1 MNTDI
6 KPVKKKN
13 HAFIGRM
20 AILCA
25 VGLVLF
31 FIQNVP
37 YSILTVSEVTPNM
50 LVALAV
56 AVSFFFGETAGG
68 FFGLFSGILLDLYT
82 SPGFPINAL
91 FMLFIGCSCV
101 LVAGLLLIKN
111 LVLAVILCLVG
122 LVLYNFVC
130 LLCFRGGFLAEGMW
144 FLRNRFLLTTL
155 YSWIFIIP
163 WYFLCKK
170 LSKGL

>member
-31 FIQNVP
+31 FIQSVP

-56 AVSFFFGETAGG
+56 AVPSFSVKRQGAFSASFREFFWT
-68 FFGLFSGILLDLYT
+68 
-82 SPGFPINAL
+82 
-91 FMLFIGCSCV
+91 FIQV
-101 LVAGLLLIKN
+101 RA
-111 LVLAVILCLVG
+111 
-122 LVLYNFVC
+122 
-130 LLCFRGGFLAEGMW
+130 FR
-144 FLRNRFLLTTL
+144 
-155 YSWIFIIP
+155 
-163 WYFLCKK
+163 
-170 LSKGL
+170 

>member
-6 KPVKKKN
+6 KPVKKKK

-56 AVSFFFGETAGG
+56 AVSFFFGETAGAFSASFRE
-68 FFGLFSGILLDLYT
+68 FFWT
-82 SPGFPINAL
+82 
-91 FMLFIGCSCV
+91 FIQV
-101 LVAGLLLIKN
+101 RA
-111 LVLAVILCLVG
+111 
-122 LVLYNFVC
+122 
-130 LLCFRGGFLAEGMW
+130 FR
-144 FLRNRFLLTTL
+144 
-155 YSWIFIIP
+155 
-163 WYFLCKK
+163 
-170 LSKGL
+170 